1 MHACMHVCLSVCL
14 SVVCL
19 KHTAEGKQTSELC
32 SVRITVL
39 CWISYAATYEPA
51 TYEAAAT
58 YEPRASSTSTT
69 RLLARCLGGR

>member
-1 MHACMHVCLSVCL
+1 MHACLSVCL